1 MPQLI
6 PDPEY
11 MRIIAISGSLRKQ
24 SYNLSL
30 LRTVAEVAPPGAEIV
45 IYPLNDLPIFN
56 ADVEESG
63 VPPAVRAFHEAIA
76 GCDGVI
82 IATPEYDHAFSG
94 ALKNALDWC
103 SHHEVLAGKPI
114 TTMSASPSPGG
125 GSRAQLALREVLF
138 ALTCDVMTHLELFVR
153 SAKGKF
159 DEHGTMTDVPTREAV
174 VSFVADFVAF
184 VDARASSVRVLN
196 ARPKH

>member
-1 MPQLI
+1 MSQLG

-30 LRTVAEVAPPGAEIV
+30 LRTVAEVAPPGAEIA

-82 IATPEYDHAFSG
+82 IATPEYDHSFSG
-94 ALKNALDWC
+94 ALKNAVDWC
-103 SHHEVLAGKPI
+103 SHAEVLAGKPI
-114 TTMSASPSPGG
+114 TTMSAAPGPGG
-125 GSRAQLALREVLF
+125 GSRAQVALREVLF
-138 ALTCDVMTHLELFVR
+138 ALTCDVMTHLELCVR
-153 SAKGKF
+153 AAKSKF
-159 DEHGTMTDVPTREAV
+159 DEHGVMTDVPTREAV
-174 VSFVADFVAF
+174 ASFVADFVAF
-184 VDARASSVRVLN
+184 IDARASSIPVLN
-196 ARPKH
+196 ARLKH